1 VLEGVEGQHAAACD
15 MGRYDDCHTRVVCTF
30 CMPLQV
36 RNSVV
41 PIPVH
46 LDLAA
51 PLRPQLDAACDEA
64 HRQGHNVRALLF
76 TRWGKGPGYHA
87 TWFDR
92 GALVVDWCLLS

>member
-1 VLEGVEGQHAAACD
+1 MEGVEGQHAAACD

-76 TRWGKGPGYHA
+76 TRWGGDKVWVCGCVGE
-87 TWFDR
+87 
-92 GALVVDWCLLS
+92 GARVSRHMV